1 MGQSSAVPVHFK
13 QQVKQRVDVQQHEY
27 VGLSDIFYGKYLQRS
42 MKVKCYLCFA
52 SAGADTELK
61 LIIVQKEKLG

>member
-13 QQVKQRVDVQQHEY
+13 QQVKRVDVQQHEY
-27 VGLSDIFYGKYLQRS
+27 VGLFDIFYGKYLQRS